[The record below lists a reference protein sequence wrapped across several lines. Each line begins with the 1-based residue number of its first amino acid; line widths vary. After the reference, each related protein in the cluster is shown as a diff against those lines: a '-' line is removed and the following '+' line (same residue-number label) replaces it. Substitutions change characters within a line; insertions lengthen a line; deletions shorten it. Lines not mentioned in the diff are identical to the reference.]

1 MDNLKTL
8 ILGFTNH
15 KDKQIKGQGHP
26 CVFTAHLTF
35 TGIHSETPGLCSMD
49 GGPPGEAKQYLGH

>member
-35 TGIHSETPGLCSMD
+35 TGIHSET
-49 GGPPGEAKQYLGH
+49 LGSAQWMVAHLGRLSST